1 MSPGLTSDLLG
12 QRLLSR
18 LQDPQ
23 VQQSGSG
30 LSLDDKDLTFFIDD
44 LHTALGDHGINKN
57 NLLFVNW
64 NFVYIKLR
72 IPLLQG
78 QLHENKLFSV
88 YILAFI

>member
-44 LHTALGDHGINKN
+44 LHTALGDHGINFGIWQKK
-57 NLLFVNW
+57 
-64 NFVYIKLR
+64 IKTTYYL
-72 IPLLQG
+72 
-78 QLHENKLFSV
+78 
-88 YILAFI
+88 